1 MFPISDNRGRV
12 IAFGGR
18 VLGDDKPKYLN
29 SPETDIFHK
38 GKELYGLYQARQNN
52 RHLEQLLVVEGYMD
66 VVALAQHGIMT
77 GIATLGTA
85 SNTEHLR
92 TAFRYASELIFCFDG
107 DAAGRKAAE
116 RALENALPVM
126 EDGRRIRFLFLPEGD
141 DPDSVVNRDGAAG
154 FQKLLANAAPLER
167 YFFESLHEQT
177 DPDTL
182 EGKARLSKLALP
194 GLQLL
199 PDGVFR
205 QLMLDSLA
213 NRTGLSRQS
222 IDQLLDDVPAP
233 TPPEVTTPAAPEQ
246 RRSTQKLTAKLPGSH
261 RDPLLFALAM
271 LLFNPRGAATGPANI
286 NNSEDSAAATLLNN
300 TIALLRKRPD
310 SSTAMLLGH
319 WYGQPEYE
327 VMTEAL
333 KTIELLGTELN
344 DEKAEA
350 AFFDTLA
357 HLETQKSTQVLR
369 NHVDKLRSGN
379 EVDKPA
385 SPNYPELSETDKQQ
399 LLAIQQLLKQKHR
412 L

>member
-1 MFPISDNRGRV
+1 
-12 IAFGGR
+12 
-18 VLGDDKPKYLN
+18 
-29 SPETDIFHK
+29 
-38 GKELYGLYQARQNN
+38 
-52 RHLEQLLVVEGYMD
+52 
-66 VVALAQHGIMT
+66 
-77 GIATLGTA
+77 
-85 SNTEHLR
+85 
-92 TAFRYASELIFCFDG
+92 
-107 DAAGRKAAE
+107 
-116 RALENALPVM
+116 
-126 EDGRRIRFLFLPEGD
+126 
-141 DPDSVVNRDGAAG
+141 
-154 FQKLLANAAPLER
+154 
-167 YFFESLHEQT
+167 
-177 DPDTL
+177 
-182 EGKARLSKLALP
+182 
-194 GLQLL
+194 
-199 PDGVFR
+199 
-205 QLMLDSLA
+205 MLDSLA